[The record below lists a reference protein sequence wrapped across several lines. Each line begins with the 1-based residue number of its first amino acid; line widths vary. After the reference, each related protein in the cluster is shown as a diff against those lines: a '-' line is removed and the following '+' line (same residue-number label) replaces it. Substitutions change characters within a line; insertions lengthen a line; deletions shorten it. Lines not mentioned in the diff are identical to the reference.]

1 MILAGFNSTRIAHC
15 PRDANKAAHMVARST
30 QVLDSF
36 VWLDDPPE
44 FLIPQLV
51 EDVTL
56 FS

>member
-1 MILAGFNSTRIAHC
+1 VHVFNSPYC
-15 PRDANKAAHMVARST
+15 PRDANKAAHMVARSI